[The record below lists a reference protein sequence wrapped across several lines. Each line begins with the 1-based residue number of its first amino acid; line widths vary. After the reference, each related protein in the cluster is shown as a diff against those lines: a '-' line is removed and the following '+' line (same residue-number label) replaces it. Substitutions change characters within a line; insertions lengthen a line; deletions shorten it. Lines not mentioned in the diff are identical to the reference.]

1 METHLSQY
9 SLGHRVISKLGQAL
23 ALAASAFFKTSPLPA
38 LALVNRTCVA
48 LIAGTMSLLC
58 LSAMAQSPPPG
69 PPLPLPAQYEAGSV
83 VVSQPDEYEMQ
94 WVPFN
99 RTFKAPPVVIVGPA
113 TKADGSPLTVSAIAV
128 YTTGFYCQ
136 LNEWEYLDGAH
147 ANETV
152 HFLALSEGTHVFGSQ
167 RWQVGHLTALN
178 RSPASVALTGF
189 TATPVVLAQV
199 NSYNNWTD
207 FSDLSAIKTR
217 VNNVTNT
224 GFQVNLESQQAD
236 AAVALLDESVSYI
249 AVSQGTGYLD
259 GKILSAVRT
268 PTASTTNVFSPLT
281 FPAARTNPLFIAQT
295 QTANDTNPGELRMQA
310 LTTTGVQVQ
319 FQEEISA
326 EADETHAA
334 EALGYIVMGDMNGE
348 SLAKIE
354 VGDLNVTQA
363 NATTWT
369 TVTLGNTYTAPVVV
383 MGPLSYTN
391 GTPLTVRV
399 RNVTATSFEFQ
410 VDRWDHTS
418 AAISHNYLEHLSY
431 MVMESGT
438 YAVGGVVWQAGRKAG
453 VTKTASAQSFAASFS
468 SIPVVFSQVATTV
481 DPAAVQS
488 RVSGVS
494 GTGFSVE
501 LNESEIDATAHA
513 GETVHWIAMT
523 AGTSNLFSTGMR
535 LQAGSVTNVD
545 SAFRTVTFSRM
556 HADPYLLASLQTKND
571 IDAATLR
578 WRNLFADRVELVAQ
592 EDNHPLQFGEG
603 SVNNYHS
610 PETTAFLVVQ
620 GAPDTDGDGAPD
632 AWETSVGLNPNN
644 ASDGAADSDSD
655 LLTNQQEYH
664 NRLDFTTSSN
674 PFGFT
679 GGIVTIYTGANAF
692 EINDKSISPATSTP
706 GRWWVSRIGGFA
718 PLTINFTTAGTAT
731 TDTTRAP
738 ASAADFTLWTAA
750 TGGTELTTS
759 ISLPANSTGTN
770 VYVRPVADSIDE
782 YVEGLRATLAANGSN
797 YTIGSSTNAVV
808 LISDAQDIPANNKLF
823 VGSLLPQSGA
833 ATSASGFA
841 TIILNG
847 PNTKAR
853 ISTTFN
859 GLTTPQ
865 LDIDGS
871 HVHYANT
878 GTGPI
883 ADKTIIYGE
892 PDGLPP
898 GQLSDYPWTIV
909 DSAGLKAQQ
918 IIDALFRKNTGE
930 NIYVNVHTTRYAG
943 GEIRANLTLQT
954 GSAIFTPP
962 PASGALENL
971 ANDEEVKRD
980 CARFLTQATFGA
992 TETGITALFNT
1003 IAAPKTTATNRIA
1016 AFTTWLNNQ
1025 WAVGQTK
1032 LYDYNYA
1039 ADAQEWS
1046 LWGQQPDLPA
1056 VVDNPAT
1063 TTVDETYP
1071 AAPPPNNPLDWTRWN
1086 AVPSP
1091 AGAWTYRPIPVGKD
1105 REGYDPDNNNRRRGW
1120 WLMATR
1126 GKDQL
1131 RQRAAFALEQIFVVS
1146 DREGTVNSRHYGH
1159 SRYYDMLGDS
1169 ADGVRHI
1176 QPPNST
1182 YSSAN
1187 GAAFRVRE
1195 LLEDIS
1201 KSPIMGKYLSHLKN
1215 QKAQYDTGG
1224 NQILSPDENY
1234 AREIM
1239 QLFSIGLLELHP
1251 DGTLKLG
1258 GNGQPV
1264 GTYDNDDIKEL
1275 SKVFT
1280 GWSFA
1285 WVQNSAANSYV
1296 PALAQTNFF
1305 GSEGAEYFHPGYENP
1320 MKNFAA
1326 YHDEGAKSFLSA
1338 SLPAYAGLA
1347 ADATARAAYAET
1359 ELDGAM
1365 DALFNH
1371 PNIAPFLSQLL
1382 IQRFV
1387 TSNPSP
1393 GYVYRVAQKFVND
1406 GAGIRG
1412 NLRAVINAILLDYE
1426 ARTLKNVDPQTVN
1439 LITSVNVSHGKVK
1452 EPIIG
1457 YTQVL
1462 RAFGAKSQINVSALS
1477 SFGYPAAQLSNL
1489 DAGATQY
1496 RFSNTV
1502 ADLGQAPNNMPSV
1515 FNWYLPDYTPGGRLA
1530 SAGLVAPELQIMTEN
1545 LAVRAI
1551 NYHRAIDYNSIVDPA
1566 AALPTGLGVQNLLG
1580 DTTGLTDNIRI
1591 DVTTLV
1597 TDYVTRRGTAGET
1610 DVTAATWLVDRLDAL
1625 LCSGSLKAKY
1635 PYTAAG
1641 TNPRSILIDQIATIS
1656 PTTAVPVPKA
1666 NAGNRV
1672 RAALYLLTASP
1683 EFIVQK

>member
-1 METHLSQY
+1 METQLSQY
-9 SLGHRVISKLGQAL
+9 SPGHRVPSKLGQTF
-23 ALAASAFFKTSPLPA
+23 ALAASFSFESRTLAA
-38 LALVNRTCVA
+38 LALVNRTRMVLA
-48 LIAGTMSLLC
+48 VGLLSLLC
-58 LSAMAQSPPPG
+58 MSAMAQSPPPG
-69 PPLPLPAQYEAGSV
+69 PPLPIPAQYEAGSV
-83 VVSQPDEYEMQ
+83 VVTQPDEYEMQ
-94 WVPFN
+94 WVPFT
-99 RTFKAPPVVIVGPA
+99 RTFKAPPVVVMGPA
-113 TKADGSPLTVSAIAV
+113 TKADGSPMTVSAIAV

-152 HFLALSEGTHVFGSQ
+152 HFLALSEGTHVFGTQ
-167 RWQVGHLTALN
+167 RWQVGKLSTLN
-178 RSPASVALTGF
+178 RMPVTVGLTGF

-207 FSDLSAIKTR
+207 WSDLSALKTR

-224 GFQVNLESQQAD
+224 GFQVNLESQQAG
-236 AAVALLDESVSYI
+236 ASLPILDESVSYI

-268 PTASTTNVFSPLT
+268 PAASVTNAFSTLT
-281 FPAARTNPLFIAQT
+281 FPAARTSPLFIAQT
-295 QTANDTNPGELRMQA
+295 QTANDSNPGELRMQA

-326 EADETHAA
+326 EADESHAG
-334 EALGYIVMGDMNGE
+334 EVVGYIVLGSMSGE

-354 VGDLNVTQA
+354 IGDLNVTQS
-363 NATTWT
+363 NATAWT
-369 TVTLGNTYTAPVVV
+369 TVTFGSTYTAPVVV

-391 GTPLTVRV
+391 GTALTVRV

-410 VDRWDHTS
+410 VDRWDHTA

-438 YAVGGVVWQAGRKAG
+438 YAVGGVVWQAGRKTG
-453 VTKTASAQSFAASFS
+453 VTKTAGAQSFASSFPNV
-468 SIPVVFSQVATTV
+468 PVVFSQVATTA

-488 RVSGVS
+488 RVSGVTA
-494 GTGFSVE
+494 TGFSVE

-513 GETVHWIAMT
+513 GETVHWIAMA
-523 AGTSNLFSTGMR
+523 AGTSNFFSTGMR

-545 SAFRTVTFSRM
+545 SAFRTATFSRK
-556 HADPYLLASLQTKND
+556 HADPFLLASLQTKND
-571 IDAATLR
+571 VDPATLR

-592 EDNHPLQFGEG
+592 EDGHPLQFGETV
-603 SVNNYHS
+603 VNNTHS
-610 PETTAFLVVQ
+610 AETTAFLVVQ
-620 GAPDTDGDGAPD
+620 GAPDADGDGAPD

-644 ASDGAADSDSD
+644 ASDGAADPDSD

-664 NRLDFTTSSN
+664 NRLDFATSTN
-674 PFGFT
+674 PTSFT
-679 GGIVTIYTGANAF
+679 GGVLQVSTWAHGY
-692 EINDKSISPATSTP
+692 EVNDRSITPTTSTP
-706 GRWWVSRIGGFA
+706 AYWAISRIGGLA
-718 PLTINFTTAGTAT
+718 PLTVNFTSAPTAA
-731 TDTTRAP
+731 TDTNRAP
-738 ASAADFTLWTAA
+738 ASSADYSLWTAA
-750 TGGTELTTS
+750 TGGAQLTTS
-759 ISLPANSTGTN
+759 VTLAANATYAY
-770 VYVRPVADSIDE
+770 VYVRPVQDNIDE
-782 YVEGLRATLAANGSN
+782 YTEGLRITLAPNGN
-797 YTIGSSTNAVV
+797 TYTIGSATNSIA
-808 LISDAQDIPANNKLF
+808 LLYDAKDIPANDKLF

-833 ATSASGFA
+833 TTSASGFA

-847 PNTKAR
+847 SNTKAR

-898 GQLSDYPWTIV
+898 GQLADYPWTIV
-909 DSAGLKAQQ
+909 DAAGLKAQR
-918 IIDALFRKNTGE
+918 IIDSLFRKNAGE
-930 NIYVNVHTTRYAG
+930 NLYINVHTTRYAG
-943 GEIRANLTLQT
+943 GEIRANLALQT

-962 PASGALENL
+962 PAPATLENL
-971 ANDEEVKRD
+971 TNDEEVKRD

-992 TETGITALFNT
+992 TEADITALFNS

-1025 WAVGQTK
+1025 WALSQTK

-1039 ADAQEWS
+1039 ADAHEWS

-1063 TTVDETYP
+1063 TTIDETYP

-1091 AGAWTYRPIPVGKD
+1091 AGAWTYRPIPVGRD
-1105 REGYDPDNNNRRRGW
+1105 RESYDPDNANRRRGW
-1120 WLMATR
+1120 WLLANR
-1126 GKDQL
+1126 AKDQL
-1131 RQRAAFALEQIFVVS
+1131 RQRSAFALEQIFVVS

-1251 DGTLKLG
+1251 DGSLKLG
-1258 GNGQPV
+1258 GNGQPL

-1285 WVQNSAANSYV
+1285 WVQNSAANGYV

-1326 YHDEGAKSFLSA
+1326 YHEEGAKSFLTA
-1338 SLPAYAGLA
+1338 SLPAYTGLST
-1347 ADATARAAYAET
+1347 DAVARAAYAEA
-1359 ELDGAM
+1359 ELDGSM

-1406 GAGIRG
+1406 GTGTRG
-1412 NLRAVINAILLDYE
+1412 NLKAVINSILLDYE
-1426 ARTLKNVDPQTVN
+1426 ARTLKNVDPQTIN
-1439 LITSVNVSHGKVK
+1439 AITSVNVSHGKVK

-1457 YTQVL
+1457 YAQVL
-1462 RAFGAKSQINVSALS
+1462 RAFGGKSQINVSTLS

-1489 DAGATQY
+1489 EAGPTQY
-1496 RFSNTV
+1496 RFYSTV
-1502 ADLGQAPNNMPSV
+1502 SDLGQTPNNMPSV
-1515 FNWYLPDYTPGGRLA
+1515 FNWYLPDYTPGGRVA
-1530 SAGLVAPELQIMTEN
+1530 TAGLVAPELQIMTEN

-1551 NYHRAIDYNSIVDPA
+1551 NYHRAIDYSSIVDPA

-1580 DTTGLTDNIRI
+1580 DTAGLLDNINI
-1591 DVTTLV
+1591 NVSTLV

-1610 DVTAATWLVDRLDAL
+1610 DITAATWLVDRLDAL

-1635 PYTAAG
+1635 PYTVGG
-1641 TNPRSILIDQIATIS
+1641 TNPRSILIDQLATIS
-1656 PTTAVPVPKA
+1656 PTTTVPVPKA

-1672 RAALYLLTASP
+1672 RAALYLITASP